1 MQVKLCEKMP
11 NWLSD
16 AGWCRILDS
25 VNREGHLPNDVE
37 ADSDL
42 MRLLSD
48 CYICIYTDE
57 ENKSEGLS
65 LSRFFS

>member
-1 MQVKLCEKMP
+1 MKLCERMS

-16 AGWCRILDS
+16 AGWHTVRDCI
-25 VNREGHLPNDVE
+25 NQEGHLPNDVE
-37 ADSDL
+37 NDSDL

-48 CYICIYTDE
+48 CYICFYTDE
-57 ENKSEGLS
+57 ENKNEGLS